1 MSINFSIPISIALL
15 GIFISDGTETVF
27 KKLLVGEYK
36 WHNVS
41 SIRER
46 LAQLGKDSDA
56 GYENFR
62 IAQMALVLT
71 STLMALSLNLT
82 GLISTSLAFLLAIL
96 SGLLA
101 IFITDRNLSRRCQR
115 RKVAIEGEFPAI
127 VEMLTLAVGA
137 GESTATAFKRIAT
150 RANGYL
156 ALEIQKVVEA
166 IESGVAFAVAL
177 DEMSKRLNSEA
188 VRRFSDSIIISS
200 ARGTSLVETLVH
212 ASNESRNLER
222 VRLMTAAGKSEI
234 TMMIPIVFL
243 VLPISILFALF
254 PSLSNLNLFAN

>member
-1 MSINFSIPISIALL
+1 MSANFSIPISIALL
-15 GIFISDGTETVF
+15 AFLVADGIEVLF
-27 KKLLVGEYK
+27 KELLVGEFK
-36 WHNVS
+36 WHNAV

-46 LAQLGKDSDA
+46 LTQLGKNSDEA
-56 GYENFR
+56 YENFR
-62 IAQMALVLT
+62 IAQMTLVLIST
-71 STLMALSLNLT
+71 SIALSLNLT
-82 GLISTSLAFLLAIL
+82 GIISISVAAIFAIIGALLAIL
-96 SGLLA
+96 L
-101 IFITDRNLSRRCQR
+101 TERNLSQRCQR
-115 RKVAIEGEFPAI
+115 RKVAIESEFPAI

-150 RANGYL
+150 RAEGYL
-156 ALEIQKVVEA
+156 ALEIQKVVGA
-166 IESGVAFAVAL
+166 IESGVAFNIAL
-177 DEMSKRLNSEA
+177 DQMSKRLNSEA

-234 TMMIPIVFL
+234 TMMTPIVFL